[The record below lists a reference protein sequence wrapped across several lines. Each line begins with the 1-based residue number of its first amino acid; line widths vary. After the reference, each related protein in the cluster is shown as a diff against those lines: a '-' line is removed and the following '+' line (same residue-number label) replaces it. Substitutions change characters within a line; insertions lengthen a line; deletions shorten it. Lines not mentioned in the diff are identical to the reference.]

1 MTHILWGKY
10 WIGIWKLEKSEMKQ
24 NHGRNISEV
33 RLQCRLKLVQ
43 QHLLLLWYWV
53 DRHFSSKNPM
63 TSWWRHNIFL
73 VDWGRQRNW
82 YQHMVCC
89 LHHFSRLLDWFQ
101 WQLVSMFI
109 TMLNNNILIGWLLLE
124 QWRFSLVELLVIL
137 VSSAYALAVIKVQSR
152 SSNGKIEL
160 SVFSLKYHI
169 LYFVTWISCVVSC
182 LHWNGNIWW
191 QFAILH
197 HFPTW

>member
-1 MTHILWGKY
+1 MAEIYRKSVSNADWNWCSDIYYRCDTEWIVIFQVRILCRHDDVITH
-10 WIGIWKLEKSEMKQ
+10 
-24 NHGRNISEV
+24 
-33 RLQCRLKLVQ
+33 
-43 QHLLLLWYWV
+43 
-53 DRHFSSKNPM
+53 F
-63 TSWWRHNIFL
+63 F
-73 VDWGRQRNW
+73 VDWGPQRNW
-82 YQHMVCC
+82 CQHMVCC

-109 TMLNNNILIGWLLLE
+109 TMLNNNTLIGWLLLE
-124 QWRFSLVELLVIL
+124 QWRFSLVELLVIS
-137 VSSAYALAVIKVQSR
+137 VSSTYASAVIKVQLR
-152 SSNGKIEL
+152 SSNGEIKL
-160 SVFSLKYHI
+160 SVFSVKYHI